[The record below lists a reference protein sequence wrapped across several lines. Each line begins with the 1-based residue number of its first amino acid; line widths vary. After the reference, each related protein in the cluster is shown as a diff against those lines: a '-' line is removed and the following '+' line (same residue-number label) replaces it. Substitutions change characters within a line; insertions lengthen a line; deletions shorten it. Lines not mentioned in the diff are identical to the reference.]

1 MRPLVLDTTGKGGA
15 SHSEAITMQQ
25 FCIAY
30 IARTQSELSLAESN
44 SHYTSFKRGFKVWFM
59 SLVPREQDTQEKQD
73 WNA

>member
-44 SHYTSFKRGFKVWFM
+44 SHYTSFKKGI
-59 SLVPREQDTQEKQD
+59 
-73 WNA
+73 